1 MPKTGVLIVD
11 DHAVVREGLRAI
23 ITADPGLQVVGEA
36 ADGEGACAQSIV
48 LKPDIV
54 IMDLSMPGL
63 NGSQATRR
71 VLAASPTSRVVVL
84 TAHEEPAY
92 VRHALDV
99 GARAYVLKR
108 SVVQDLIRAIH
119 LVITGG
125 IFLDAELAT
134 RSAKTAQNVGSGAL
148 SADLSMREI
157 EVASLAAQGYSNS
170 EIAADL
176 TISVKTVETHKTRLM
191 TKLGLRTRAQLVR
204 YALYRGWLSS

>member
-1 MPKTGVLIVD
+1 MHKTGVLIVD

-23 ITADPGLQVVGEA
+23 ITADPELQVVGEA

-92 VRHALDV
+92 VRRALDV

-134 RSAKTAQNVGSGAL
+134 RSAKTAQNVTGGAL

-157 EVASLAAQGYSNS
+157 EVASLAAQGHSNS

-191 TKLGLRTRAQLVR
+191 TKLGLRSRAQLVR